1 MDLYL
6 EGSILACEI
15 LSVILGGECNV
26 NVKFLVDALANDLLL
41 KSGNE
46 GAGAEL
52 KSVISALAAL
62 KCNAVAEAF
71 KIDNGGIAKLCS
83 SVGNV
88 DLTRVSLTD
97 SLDLTVNIL
106 VAYGS
111 NFLFYLNTEIVLD
124 LNLRLYVNLCGE
136 NETVLVDRNYVKLG
150 LTNSVDSSFLKSLGV
165 SVGNK
170 VVDSVLIENAGA
182 IHLLDDRAGS
192 LTLSEAGNGDVLDLL
207 AINVVYCSVKCC
219 FVNRKL

>member
-1 MDLYL
+1 MSLFNFCLNVCLIFSKCIKFGNVLSKIVVKLGELNLGDSVDLYL

-15 LSVILGGECNV
+15 LSVILGGEGNV

-46 GAGAEL
+46 GTGAEL

-88 DLTRVSLTD
+88 DLTGVLLMIFSL
-97 SLDLTVNIL
+97 S
-106 VAYGS
+106 
-111 NFLFYLNTEIVLD
+111 
-124 LNLRLYVNLCGE
+124 
-136 NETVLVDRNYVKLG
+136 
-150 LTNSVDSSFLKSLGV
+150 
-165 SVGNK
+165 
-170 VVDSVLIENAGA
+170 
-182 IHLLDDRAGS
+182 
-192 LTLSEAGNGDVLDLL
+192 
-207 AINVVYCSVKCC
+207 
-219 FVNRKL
+219 